1 MLLRVSKIP
10 SRWSHAQ
17 YSELAS
23 IIYYLNKLILKY
35 WGLETA
41 ASGSILAPWVPTRE
55 ELIPYIMLLAK
66 PKPGDVMYDLG
77 CGDGRVVVEVA
88 LRGAKAVCVELNKEL
103 IERAKERAR
112 KSGVIDR
119 ITFINDDFFKVSL
132 EDATIV
138 YMYLLTSVNR
148 MLKPKLER
156 ELRLGT
162 RVITL
167 DFEVP
172 GWRPLHITRVSLGYR
187 DATLYY
193 YVKGISD
200 LHEIK

>member
-1 MLLRVSKIP
+1 M
-10 SRWSHAQ
+10 
-17 YSELAS
+17 
-23 IIYYLNKLILKY
+23 
-35 WGLETA
+35 
-41 ASGSILAPWVPTRE
+41 
-55 ELIPYIMLLAK
+55 
-66 PKPGDVMYDLG
+66 
-77 CGDGRVVVEVA
+77 
-88 LRGAKAVCVELNKEL
+88 
-103 IERAKERAR
+103 
-112 KSGVIDR
+112 
-119 ITFINDDFFKVSL
+119 SL